1 MTRKITHSLAR
12 ILKGYEKKI
21 NLGDITTRRDWG
33 HSKDYVQG
41 IWKILQHKKPDD
53 FVLSTG
59 KNYSIEDFI
68 KKVFKILNLNW
79 KNFVT
84 TNNKNFLRPSEVRNL
99 QGDSSKARKLLKW
112 KPKYDLD
119 ALCKDMLISDLK
131 LYGMNL
137 DQAKKI
143 AKDLSKR
150 SK

>member
-1 MTRKITHSLAR
+1 MPKIPLN
-12 ILKGYEKKI
+12 LFNLPLVKI
-21 NLGDITTRRDWG
+21 
-33 HSKDYVQG
+33 
-41 IWKILQHKKPDD
+41 
-53 FVLSTG
+53 VLTVLTLTE
-59 KNYSIEDFI
+59 NIFSIEDFI

-119 ALCKDMLISDLK
+119 ELCKDMLISDLK